1 MLSAIPSKL
10 DGINDGLSTLQWIKV
25 TASPHNPQLLQ
36 GGTQDNGT
44 WETPGNPVKWENTM
58 IGDGGWNGFDAANP
72 NFRFHSFFDVSPE
85 VNFEGGNIATWISVY
100 DPLFGH
106 AGSNF
111 YSPIISDP
119 VESGWMFAGTART
132 AYRTKTHGL
141 GTMTMAEAQQHCNSW
156 TGDFTVHMR

>member
-85 VNFEGGNIATWISVY
+85 VNFEGGNMASWISIY
-100 DPLFGH
+100 DPLR
-106 AGSNF
+106 
-111 YSPIISDP
+111 
-119 VESGWMFAGTART
+119 ARRLELLL
-132 AYRTKTHGL
+132 ADHQRPGGERLDVRRHRADGVPDEDARPRHDDDGRGAAAL
-141 GTMTMAEAQQHCNSW
+141 QLMDGRLRRHL
-156 TGDFTVHMR
+156 R